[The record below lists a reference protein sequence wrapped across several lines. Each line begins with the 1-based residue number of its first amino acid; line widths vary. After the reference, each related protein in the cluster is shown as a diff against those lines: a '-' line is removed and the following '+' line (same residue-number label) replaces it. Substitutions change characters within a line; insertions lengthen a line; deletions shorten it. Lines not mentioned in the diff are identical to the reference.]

1 MLATL
6 PATDLVIRFSLA
18 AWVGGTLLVVL
29 AAPVVFGRI
38 RSRDQAGDVF
48 GEILRRFEA
57 VKHVLSLALVIAVF
71 VELERTR
78 GFAGQSVTAGVAIFV
93 AIATNVYLA
102 MVVRPR
108 LLYLRMKVGRSIP
121 RNPEPVE
128 EEVRSPSQ
136 LSTRVLTLGWIAA
149 AVGLL
154 FGLRSPKSKSS
165 EVRSPTSRVGNR
177 GCHQDLGVGL
187 DFTFAIRSISTGAP
201 SAAPRHDGRAR
212 RPVVAEA
219 PRVDGIHGREVFG
232 ADEIHGHANDVG
244 ELETGRRED
253 RLQIVEDALGRLL
266 DPAADELSGRGVER
280 DLAGSEEESAFDD
293 RLRVGADRLRGAVGR
308 DELHSAKSMVQ
319 GSKFKVQ
326 SSKLRQWDRAL
337 YQI

>member
-108 LLYLRMKVGRSIP
+108 LLYLRMKVGSFDSAEP
-121 RNPEPVE
+121 ENPWKK
-128 EEVRSPSQ
+128 RFDRLHQ

-149 AVGLL
+149 AVGLA
-154 FGLRSPKSKSS
+154 FGP
-165 EVRSPTSRVGNR
+165 
-177 GCHQDLGVGL
+177 
-187 DFTFAIRSISTGAP
+187 
-201 SAAPRHDGRAR
+201 
-212 RPVVAEA
+212 
-219 PRVDGIHGREVFG
+219 
-232 ADEIHGHANDVG
+232 
-244 ELETGRRED
+244 
-253 RLQIVEDALGRLL
+253 
-266 DPAADELSGRGVER
+266 
-280 DLAGSEEESAFDD
+280 
-293 RLRVGADRLRGAVGR
+293 
-308 DELHSAKSMVQ
+308 
-319 GSKFKVQ
+319 
-326 SSKLRQWDRAL
+326 
-337 YQI
+337 